1 MFVVE
6 KENGTG
12 ELYDSKFIDDFVDNN
27 ITNYMFDTKILGFDL

>member
-12 ELYDSKFIDDFVDNN
+12 EMYDSKFLDDFVDNE
-27 ITNYMFDTKILGFDL
+27 ITNYMFDTKILGNEI